1 MKWMIIAIMYMSP
14 NTTLNP
20 QIAHNMEFI
29 FTNSMMCKA
38 FVAEAK
44 VKLRDQV
51 LQYYPKVHQF
61 TLACVNELELGEMLK
76 KQDEV

>member
-1 MKWMIIAIMYMSP
+1 
-14 NTTLNP
+14 
-20 QIAHNMEFI
+20 MEFI
-29 FTNSMMCKA
+29 FSDSMMCKS

-61 TLACVNELELGEMLK
+61 TLACVNEFELSKMLK
-76 KQDEV
+76 KQNEV

>member
-14 NTTLNP
+14 NMTLNP
-20 QIAHNMEFI
+20 QIAHNNEFI

>member
-1 MKWMIIAIMYMSP
+1 
-14 NTTLNP
+14 
-20 QIAHNMEFI
+20 MEFI